1 MKSLNLALVWD
12 ENSTFARRPV
22 PSPKDFLFI
31 ENQGDM
37 VWGTTAASTG
47 QQSPFSTPRLG
58 SAYHRANTPSPEL
71 GRRTN
76 LEPGERV
83 PVHAAFTSDMSEHPP
98 GRYEL
103 EATLKE
109 LHLRSERKLVQ
120 LD

>member
-1 MKSLNLALVWD
+1 MGDDGGEYWAAVAVFDAQTGERL
-12 ENSTFARRPV
+12 
-22 PSPKDFLFI
+22 PSREYAI
-31 ENQGDM
+31 AGI
-37 VWGTTAASTG
+37 G
-47 QQSPFSTPRLG
+47 QT
-58 SAYHRANTPSPEL
+58 YH
-71 GRRTN
+71 